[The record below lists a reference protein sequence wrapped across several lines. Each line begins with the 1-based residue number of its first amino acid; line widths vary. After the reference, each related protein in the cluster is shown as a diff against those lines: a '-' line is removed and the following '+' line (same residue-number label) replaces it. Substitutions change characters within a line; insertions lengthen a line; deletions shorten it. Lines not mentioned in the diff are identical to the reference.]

1 MLNTT
6 YTVGTPAI
14 TLTKATFSSTTAL
27 FKVSGDTPNALRSLD
42 IAHST
47 SRGGKIERHKIEV
60 REVIPNPS
68 STTGETGVIRDYRVI
83 ERPIYA
89 TTAQMEVLRT
99 RLNDFCTQ
107 ANVAAV
113 LNGDV

>member
-1 MLNTT
+1 MLSNT

-14 TLTKATFSSTTAL
+14 TLTKASFTSVNAV
-27 FKVSGDTPNALRSLD
+27 FKVSGDTPSALRSAE

-47 SRGGKIERHKIEV
+47 TRSGKIERHKIEV

-99 RLNDFCTQ
+99 RLNDFCSQ
-107 ANVAAV
+107 ANYAAV
-113 LNGDV
+113 LNGEV

>member
-1 MLNTT
+1 MLGNT

-14 TLTKATFSSTTAL
+14 TLTRQTWTATNVT
-27 FKVSGDTPNALRSLD
+27 FKVAGDTPNALRSAE

-47 SRGGKIERHKIEV
+47 SRGGKIERHKIEM

-83 ERPIYA
+83 ERPVYA
-89 TTAQMEVLRT
+89 TLAQCEVLRT

-107 ANVAAV
+107 ANIALV